1 MSKPE
6 ISMRITHYKAV
17 RARYLSKG
25 NLIGAKYAHLSI
37 KTLQERLSH

>member
-17 RARYLSKG
+17 KARCLSKG
-25 NLIGAKYAHLSI
+25 NLVGAKYAHISI
-37 KTLQERLSH
+37 KTLQERLSY